1 MPNDLTISAVG
12 TPVASP
18 DRVQSYQPAPTAAAA
33 PKASASPLPNPTLR
47 FDAVLGMLVIE
58 FRNDAGDVA
67 SSIPTQRQLDAYR
80 LRFDTASPPGSPP
93 VPTDHPARGAAAV
106 AETASPPVAKPPIV
120 A

>member
-1 MPNDLTISAVG
+1 LTISAVR
-12 TPVASP
+12 TAVASP
-18 DRVQSYQPAPTAAAA
+18 DRVPSYQPSPAATAE

-47 FDAVLGMLVIE
+47 FDAMAGMLVIE

-80 LRFDTASPPGSPP
+80 LRFDTTSPPGSPP
-93 VPTDHPARGAAAV
+93 VPTDRHTTAAA
-106 AETASPPVAKPPIV
+106 ATAHTASPPVAKPPTV